1 MGGDTFIKQI
11 AWAGPKDTANSF
23 AVEYGDQTVASP
35 PTVARRAR
43 RAIGTGRC
51 PCKKTCKTMCGKG
64 GYHVLENNCEH
75 FATKCVTGKKI
86 SLQSN
91 QLNADASATVYAAA
105 NAAVI
110 ADAVIATAATTTGGA
125 AAAAAAAAAAVAG
138 GLYVAGKQGQYRK
151 GYPYPNVRVS
161 IGVGQG
167 ASSTE
172 LRQLQGLGITG
183 LQVVKLKRP
192 SLLYK
197 YCIIF
202 ENSSNE
208 SFAFHDESG
217 DILYKNA
224 AMRKGR
230 HRIEFKSGKPR
241 IVKVEKF

>member
-35 PTVARRAR
+35 STVARRAR

-64 GYHVLENNCEH
+64 GYHVFENNCEH

-110 ADAVIATAATTTGGA
+110 ADALIATAATTTGGA
-125 AAAAAAAAAAVAG
+125 AAAGALLQLLVAFTSSE
-138 GLYVAGKQGQYRK
+138 
-151 GYPYPNVRVS
+151 NRVS
-161 IGVGQG
+161 I
-167 ASSTE
+167 AKAIHT
-172 LRQLQGLGITG
+172 RT
-183 LQVVKLKRP
+183 
-192 SLLYK
+192 
-197 YCIIF
+197 C
-202 ENSSNE
+202 
-208 SFAFHDESG
+208 A
-217 DILYKNA
+217 
-224 AMRKGR
+224 
-230 HRIEFKSGKPR
+230 
-241 IVKVEKF
+241 